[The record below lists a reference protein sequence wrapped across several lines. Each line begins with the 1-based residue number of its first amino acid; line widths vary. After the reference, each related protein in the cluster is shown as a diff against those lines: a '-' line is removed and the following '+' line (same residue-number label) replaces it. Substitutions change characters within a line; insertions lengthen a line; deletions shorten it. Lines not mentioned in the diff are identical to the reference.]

1 MMDILPSKNTALNI
15 TITAPK
21 VTLTYMPKIPLEEL
35 KQDKEINTYLM
46 DESVHFKTTWG
57 LFCPE
62 EIDIGTRLLLKS
74 ISELPTS
81 LFANVLDIGCG
92 YGPIGISIAK
102 KYSES
107 HVEMIDKDFVAIEY
121 TQKNIKENKVSNSEA
136 YLSNGFSHV
145 NKGKKYSLIISNLPA
160 KVSKEFFWILFGE
173 AFDHMEPGSQIVVVV
188 IRQLEGMVK
197 KNFNTLFNNS
207 TLVDRD
213 KTYSVISATKEN

>member
-1 MMDILPSKNTALNI
+1 
-15 TITAPK
+15 
-21 VTLTYMPKIPLEEL
+21 MPKIPLDEL
-35 KQDKEINTYLM
+35 KQDKEIKTYLM

-74 ISELPTS
+74 LAEVSPAVFSKDI
-81 LFANVLDIGCG
+81 LDIGCG

-102 KYSES
+102 KYPSS
-107 HVEMIDKDFVAIEY
+107 NIEMIDKDFVAIEY
-121 TQKNIKENKVSNSEA
+121 TQKNIKENNITNAKV

-145 NKGKKYSLIISNLPA
+145 TKDKKYSLIVSNLPA

-173 AFDHMEPGSQIVVVV
+173 AFDHMDSGSQIIVVV
-188 IRQLEGMVK
+188 IRQLEAMVK

-207 TLVDRD
+207 ELLDRD
-213 KTYSVISATKEN
+213 KTYSVISATKE